1 MTPTVISTHS
11 SPGTTSAPLE
21 DRMGYPEPGAGMKF
35 ESGEVRRR
43 YLKERLAAGF
53 RVFAKYGFDEGGVAG
68 HISLRDPI
76 NPNAFWFNPFGL
88 HFALIKASDLL
99 LVDESGKVID
109 GGANRYINV
118 AGFKIHSAIH
128 KARPDVNCAAHAH
141 SLYGRTFCA
150 FGKPLDII
158 TQDSCAFYNI
168 LISIRYQDHA
178 VHENFRGV
186 VLEEDE
192 GIAIAQSLGVKKALL
207 LQNHG
212 LLTAGGTVEEAIYWF
227 LSLDKCCYTQLLA
240 DAAAAGNGGTA
251 KKIGDKEALDREL
264 TPLAKPSWK
273 VVGTSK
279 GGHFAGCSIFDLIEA
294 ETKGDYKN

>member
-1 MTPTVISTHS
+1 MTSTHNTPTAEAINV
-11 SPGTTSAPLE
+11 PLE
-21 DRMGYPEPGAGMKF
+21 DRMGYPEPGASMKS
-35 ESGEVRRR
+35 ESGEIKRQ

-53 RVFAKYGFDEGGVAG
+53 RVFAKYGFDEAGVAG

-76 NPNAFWFNPFGL
+76 NPQAFWFNPFGL
-88 HFALIKASDLL
+88 HFSLIKASDLL
-99 LVDESGKVID
+99 LVDGSGKVID

-128 KARPDVNCAAHAH
+128 KARPDVNCAAHTH

-150 FGKPLDII
+150 LGKTLDII
-158 TQDSCAFYNI
+158 TQDSCAFYN
-168 LISIRYQDHA
+168 DHA
-178 VHENFRGV
+178 LYKDFRGI

-192 GIAIAQSLGVKKALL
+192 GIAIAECLGTNKAAL

-212 LLTAGGTVEEAIYWF
+212 LLTTGGTVEETVFWF

-240 DAAAAGNGGTA
+240 DAAAAGRGGTT
-251 KKIGDKEALDREL
+251 KKIGDKEAMD
-264 TPLAKPSWK
+264 TWK
-273 VVGTSK
+273 IVGSSK
-279 GGHFAGCSIFDLIEA
+279 GGHFAGSSIFDLIEV